1 VREVRKQDQLPQI
14 TDRIVLRRTG
24 KEATKMIRWMRSG
37 QVAHPKYPQAMQW
50 AKEITE
56 FVNKKYRIQTSVYF
70 ETFGKVGTIRWFTDH
85 ADFAAYE
92 KVRNQYLADQE
103 YWQIVNR
110 SAELFI
116 QGSFFDTVM
125 QSI

>member
-1 VREVRKQDQLPQI
+1 MRKVRKQDQLAEI
-14 TDRIVLRRTG
+14 TNPIELWRTG
-24 KEATKMIRWMRSG
+24 KEATNMVRWMRSG

-50 AKEITE
+50 AKEVTE
-56 FVNKKYRIQTSVYF
+56 FVNKKYKIQTSVYI
-70 ETFGKVGTIRWFTDH
+70 ETFGQVGTIRWFTDH
-85 ADFAAYE
+85 ADLAAFE
-92 KVRNQYLADQE
+92 KVKNQYLADQE

-110 SAELFI
+110 STELFI

>member
-1 VREVRKQDQLPQI
+1 
-14 TDRIVLRRTG
+14 
-24 KEATKMIRWMRSG
+24 M
-37 QVAHPKYPQAMQW
+37 AHPKYAQAIQW

-56 FVNKKYRIQTSVYF
+56 FVNKKYKIQASVYI
-70 ETFGKVGTIRWFTDH
+70 ETFGKVGTIHWFCDY
-85 ADFAAYE
+85 ADLAALD
-92 KVRNQYLADQE
+92 KVRNQQVTDQE